1 MKKAILT
8 IAMFTALGATAQMTV
23 KESVKDS
30 VVWQATKLSSVPQL
44 VQYSLEG
51 TEDYTLFYQ
60 NGKYTTLVDIN
71 HVSLGSKEDAKQFF
85 DLLYDVCLTGKEYT
99 IELDGKTWFISKAV
113 NYALV
118 WSEYTQFALTKKQL
132 ESVREKL

>member
-30 VVWQATKLSSVPQL
+30 VVWQYTKLSTVPQL

-51 TEDYTLFYQ
+51 IEDYTLFYQ

>member
-8 IAMFTALGATAQMTV
+8 IAMFTALGANAQMTV

-30 VVWQATKLSSVPQL
+30 VVWQATKLSTVPQL

-51 TEDYTLFYQ
+51 VEDYTLFYQ
-60 NGKYTTLVDIN
+60 NGKYATLVDIN
-71 HVSLGSKEDAKQFF
+71 HVSLGNKEDAKQFF